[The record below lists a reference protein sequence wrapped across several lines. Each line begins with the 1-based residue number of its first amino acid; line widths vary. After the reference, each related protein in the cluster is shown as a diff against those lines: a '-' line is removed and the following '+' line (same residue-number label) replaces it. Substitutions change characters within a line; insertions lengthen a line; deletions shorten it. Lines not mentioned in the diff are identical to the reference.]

1 MNLKARKLWTSIGL
15 LILCLSASAGTSKQN
30 DESLLKPRIV
40 VLTDIAPADVEP
52 DDMESMVRLLAHADM
67 FEIEGLV
74 ATGGWNIC
82 GGTYPES
89 WMDSLLT
96 VIDAYEKDLP
106 NLMKRSEQEGFLPER
121 QENGKQELGYW
132 PTAGYLRSRT
142 VLGSRGL
149 GIERIG
155 EGNDSPGSDL
165 IIKLVDEED
174 SRPLWITV
182 WGGANTLAQA
192 VWRVRKERSE
202 SEVHKFLDK
211 LCVYTITDQD
221 VCGGSPVDYAF
232 SSHQWLRKTCG
243 KELRFFWDES
253 AWLVQNTLGSMN
265 WNEYATHIQGHGHL
279 GKVYPK
285 NKYGVEGDTPSY
297 LHVFPN
303 GLNNPAV
310 GNQVGWGGYFR
321 WALSPDSLTECYTN
335 AAPDVKAVSEKYEK
349 YFYPAIFAD
358 FAARMDWAACGEG
371 NHNPS
376 VYVNGKKG
384 LDPIIITSK
393 VGRRIWLDASESIDV
408 DNDSLAYHWWIL
420 PEAGTY
426 TGHIEIMQTDKPVA
440 FFDIPQDAA
449 GKELHMI
456 CEVMDNGSPALTGYR
471 RVIIRPVD

>member
-82 GGTYPES
+82 GGIYPES

-106 NLMKRSEQEGFLPER
+106 NLMKRSEQEDFLPEK

-155 EGNDSPGSDL
+155 ENNDSPGSDL

-221 VCGGSPVDYAF
+221 VCGGPPVDYAF

-265 WNEYATHIQGHGHL
+265 WNEYATHIQG
-279 GKVYPK
+279 
-285 NKYGVEGDTPSY
+285 YGVEGDTPSY

>member
-155 EGNDSPGSDL
+155 ENNDSPGSDL

-211 LCVYTITDQD
+211 RLQIRTYV
-221 VCGGSPVDYAF
+221 GG
-232 SSHQWLRKTCG
+232 L
-243 KELRFFWDES
+243 L
-253 AWLVQNTLGSMN
+253 
-265 WNEYATHIQGHGHL
+265 
-279 GKVYPK
+279 
-285 NKYGVEGDTPSY
+285 
-297 LHVFPN
+297 
-303 GLNNPAV
+303 
-310 GNQVGWGGYFR
+310 
-321 WALSPDSLTECYTN
+321 
-335 AAPDVKAVSEKYEK
+335 
-349 YFYPAIFAD
+349 
-358 FAARMDWAACGEG
+358 
-371 NHNPS
+371 
-376 VYVNGKKG
+376 
-384 LDPIIITSK
+384 
-393 VGRRIWLDASESIDV
+393 
-408 DNDSLAYHWWIL
+408 
-420 PEAGTY
+420 
-426 TGHIEIMQTDKPVA
+426 
-440 FFDIPQDAA
+440 
-449 GKELHMI
+449 
-456 CEVMDNGSPALTGYR
+456 
-471 RVIIRPVD
+471 

>member
-155 EGNDSPGSDL
+155 ESNDSPGSDL

-221 VCGGSPVDYAF
+221 VCGGPPVDYAF
-232 SSHQWLRKTCG
+232 SSHQWLRKICG
-243 KELRFFWDES
+243 KTLHFFWDES

-265 WNEYATHIQGHGHL
+265 WNKYASHIQGHGHL
-279 GKVYPK
+279 GKVYPQ

-297 LHVFPN
+297 LHVLPN

-310 GNQVGWGGYFR
+310 CNQVGWGGYFR
-321 WALSPDSLTECYTN
+321 WTLSPDGQTECYTN
-335 AAPDVKAVSEKYEK
+335 ASPDIKTISEKYEK
-349 YFYPAIFAD
+349 YFYPTIFAD